1 MSTKLSLQRCPCE
14 HPACTSYHVR
24 GLHFGDR
31 GLLPKDQAEE
41 LVRRYNSFPVLL
53 KALLEIEKIQG
64 PAWVP
69 IYVRIV
75 RAALAAIQEEPK

>member
-1 MSTKLSLQRCPCE
+1 
-14 HPACTSYHVR
+14 
-24 GLHFGDR
+24 
-31 GLLPKDQAEE
+31 LLPKDQAEE